1 MRSFTVWLLAAA
13 VAVAMVFG
21 PVGGAAAAGDA
32 ASDIVIGF
40 AVALSGPMQA
50 YDGDA
55 TRMAKLFIERANAA
69 GGLLGRRLR
78 AVDADTR
85 SDLDAGAAAGA
96 AAVAGGAALVFV
108 TCDYA
113 LGAPA
118 ARAVQAAGVL
128 SVFLCAEDARAG
140 VRGVGDLSFTAS
152 GAASVQ
158 GAALASF
165 AAGARGWTRAYEL
178 LDESLDSDASV
189 CAGFDFQFARR
200 GGTIAGRDS
209 FRNDAT
215 GIDDQV
221 AHLAAAAKEKSV
233 QAVVLCSYLPGA
245 ARALR
250 QIRAA
255 GIDLPV
261 LAGSALDGGYWL
273 KLVPD
278 IGRLYVPAQASIL
291 DDPRPEV
298 RALTSMYG
306 QTYGRPPAS
315 PYAYPAYAFL
325 QLWAKAVAA
334 AGTAEPRAVAAM
346 LETFADVPTVLGP
359 RGFRPGV
366 HIQDRMPM
374 LIEQAS
380 AGAFRVT
387 DTIAAADPL
396 PPDVLDRAP

>member
-1 MRSFTVWLLAAA
+1 MVWRVALAV
-13 VAVAMVFG
+13 VAVALLHG
-21 PVGGAAAAGDA
+21 PAASAAG
-32 ASDIVIGF
+32 DIVIGF

-55 TRMAKLFIERANAA
+55 TRMAKLFIDRTNDA

-85 SDLDAGAAAGA
+85 SDLDAGAAAGE
-96 AAVAGGAALVFV
+96 AAVAAGAALVFV
-108 TCDYA
+108 TCDYR

-118 ARAVQAAGVL
+118 ARAAQAAGVM

-140 VRGVGDLSFTAS
+140 VQGVGDLSFTAS
-152 GAASVQ
+152 GAAAVQ
-158 GAALASF
+158 GAALAAF
-165 AAGARGWTRAYEL
+165 AAGPRGWSRAYLL
-178 LDESLDSDASV
+178 LDDSLDYDSAV
-189 CAGFDFQFARR
+189 CGGFDAEFARH

-209 FRNDAT
+209 FRNDANT
-215 GIDDQV
+215 IDDQV

-245 ARALR
+245 ARVLR

-273 KLVPD
+273 KMVPD
-278 IGRLYVPAQASIL
+278 PVNLYVAAQASVA

-298 RALTSMYG
+298 QALTFLYR
-306 QTYGRPPAS
+306 QKYGRPPAS
-315 PYAYPAYAFL
+315 QYAYPAYAFL
-325 QLWAKAVAA
+325 QLWARAVDA
-334 AGTAEPRAVAAM
+334 AGTAEPRKVAAA
-346 LETFADVPTVLGP
+346 LETFADAPTALGP

-374 LIEQAS
+374 LVEQAQG
-380 AGAFRVT
+380 GAFHVIGT
-387 DTIAAADPL
+387 AAADPL
-396 PPDVLDRAP
+396 PPEVPGRGR